1 MKKNLY
7 LFLLAVTVIASACR
21 KNNQTPTIDMVKDSV
36 YLYAKEEY
44 LWYDA
49 LPDYNAFNPRSFSGQ
64 SDLSALQGEVDAI
77 SQFKI
82 NPATNFP
89 YEYVV
94 TSPGHAKYS
103 FIDQGETSQVLSG
116 NNGDFGFYP
125 VFTKLSSTDLRVR
138 YVNPGSPAA
147 AAGLHRGDLI
157 LSIVNVPGLDVNNNT
172 DLNAITAALSART
185 IGMTLKRANGTTYSV
200 NIASAGYTAN
210 PVMKDTVY
218 NTSNGKKVG
227 YLVFSVFT
235 DTTNAKP
242 KLDAAF
248 DYFINQ
254 GITDLVVD
262 LRYNG
267 GGYVATA
274 EYLDNLIVPP
284 AKSGTKMYAS
294 FYNNKLQ
301 AGQHPLLS
309 TQFDIRPGEF
319 STAANTVRFSKKKSL
334 NLSSNQVTF
343 IVTNRT
349 ASASEL
355 TINNLRPQM
364 DVKLIGSTSYGK
376 PVGFFN
382 IPVNRY
388 QLYLSEFETKN
399 AADQGGYYA
408 GMTPG
413 SADYP
418 GYLTADDV
426 TKDFGDP
433 TESLLSHALSYINTG
448 TYAIAGPKVESIAA
462 TTLSVQQ
469 QNNLD
474 SKLNDH
480 AFNGMIFNT
489 RMKRK
494 GR

>member
-1 MKKNLY
+1 
-7 LFLLAVTVIASACR
+7 
-21 KNNQTPTIDMVKDSV
+21 MVKDSV
-36 YLYAKEEY
+36 YLYAKEDY

-49 LPDYNAFNPRSFSGQ
+49 LPDYNSFNPRSYMGSN
-64 SDLSALQGEVDAI
+64 DLAALQGEVDAI

-82 NPATNFP
+82 NPVTNYP
-89 YEYVV
+89 YEYN
-94 TSPGHAKYS
+94 SSNRGHAKYS

-125 VFTKLSSTDLRVR
+125 VYTPISSTDLRVR

-157 LSIVNVPGLDVNNNT
+157 LSIANVPGLDVNNTT
-172 DLNAITAALSART
+172 DLNAITAALSAKS
-185 IGMTLKRANGTTYSV
+185 IGMTLRRANGTTYAV
-200 NIASAGYTAN
+200 NIAAANYTAN

-218 NTSNGKKVG
+218 NTSSGKKVG

-235 DTTNAKP
+235 DSINAKP

-267 GGYVATA
+267 GGYVSTA
-274 EYLDNLIVPP
+274 EYLDNLIVPA
-284 AKSGTKMYAS
+284 AKSGAKMYTA

-301 AGQHPLLS
+301 NDQHPLLN
-309 TQFDIRPGEF
+309 TQFNIKPGEF
-319 STAANTVRFSKKKSL
+319 SQANNTVLFSKKKSL
-334 NLSSNQVTF
+334 NLSSNRVIF
-343 IVTNRT
+343 IVTGRT

-355 TINNLRPQM
+355 TINNLRPHM
-364 DVKLIGSTSYGK
+364 DVKLIGTKSYGK

-382 IPVNRY
+382 IPINRY
-388 QLYLSEFETKN
+388 QLYITEFETKN
-399 AADQGGYYA
+399 AANQGGYYA
-408 GMTPG
+408 GMTPA

-418 GYLTADDV
+418 GYLSADDV

-433 TESLLSHALSYINTG
+433 TEGLLSHALSYIDVG
-448 TYAIAGPKVESIAA
+448 TYAIASPKVESMGN

-474 SKLNDH
+474 GKLNDH
-480 AFNGMIFNT
+480 AFNGMIFNS

-494 GR
+494 